1 MNKKNTVAALMC
13 ILASTSAMAELADQ
27 SILSRYGIASDQL
40 PAGQASESVEAS
52 SGKSHFRVP
61 PVAPW
66 GVVIPSDAMKP
77 PMTGNIS
84 IDQSAQ
90 QDHERCRRT
99 QNQALRRNGGW
110 GGWAGC
116 PSMSIEPEISTGFT
130 R

>member
-1 MNKKNTVAALMC
+1 MTKKNTIAAL
-13 ILASTSAMAELADQ
+13 IGLLACASAMAELPDR

-40 PAGQASESVEAS
+40 PAGQVDKSVETP
-52 SGKSHFRVP
+52 SGKSYFKVP
-61 PVAPW
+61 PVGSW
-66 GVVIPSDAMKP
+66 GAVIPSDAMKP